1 MKLQTIHTE
10 HRVTDDDGDC
20 GHMVSQSEDG
30 GTKHHPYDS
39 RATTEANHRR
49 AAATH
54 SALRD
59 GSGARTWQSEQ
70 VTEYEKEMAA
80 RAAARTN
87 GDGSRVSGVSHRTRA
102 AGARRVSA
110 EQAAARTWGT
120 SSVSERRTS

>member
-80 RAAARTN
+80 RAAAVGFPPAKQEGRS
-87 GDGSRVSGVSHRTRA
+87 SR
-102 AGARRVSA
+102 GAPPQAESPVGASA
-110 EQAAARTWGT
+110 RKKKT
-120 SSVSERRTS
+120 